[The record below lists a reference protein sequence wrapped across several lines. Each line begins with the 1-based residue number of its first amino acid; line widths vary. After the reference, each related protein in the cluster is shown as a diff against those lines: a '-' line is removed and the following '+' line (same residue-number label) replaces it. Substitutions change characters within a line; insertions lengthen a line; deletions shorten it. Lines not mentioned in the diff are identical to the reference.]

1 MDFRG
6 WGQLS
11 TRTTVEP
18 AGQTGQAAGST
29 AQKWV
34 KGQTE
39 HIAVYGCLETPEV
52 NGRGGG
58 GFAGSHCVHVMRW
71 GRGSRQSYQLQ
82 AGFSS
87 GSGGVAVCLCRRECA
102 ITKKIWLSRSSMS
115 CAQSRVI
122 FENSCAKRPLQRVNF
137 FCINNTR
144 HRSSDLYEVCGPR
157 LRRGRHGWTKRDCSV
172 VMWPAHGASPT
183 ADRPP
188 RSHRAASSGW
198 GAESQWGGKAGLRSE

>member
-1 MDFRG
+1 MEFARAFLELLFPGWNQNEDAESCMQPQVRDGGGLDLDFRG

-137 FCINNTR
+137 FL
-144 HRSSDLYEVCGPR
+144 H
-157 LRRGRHGWTKRDCSV
+157 
-172 VMWPAHGASPT
+172 
-183 ADRPP
+183 
-188 RSHRAASSGW
+188 
-198 GAESQWGGKAGLRSE
+198 Q